1 MKPVHKNKHS
11 DAETDWLQLAVQH
24 EREGEFDAAAK
35 AYHKF
40 LSAHPYN
47 IEIYDKLMRLHRDL
61 KEYEKELA
69 VINKA
74 IHIFEKR
81 YKERKPSYNPKITSL
96 SKALLKA
103 TGLADP
109 KGNNVYQPPELVKW
123 NKRKLTVL
131 KRLGKTQ

>member
-1 MKPVHKNKHS
+1 MKAVHKDKYS
-11 DAETDWLQLAVQH
+11 TDTDWLQSAVQY
-24 EREGEFDAAAK
+24 EREGEFNSAVK

-40 LSAHPYN
+40 LAAHPYRTD
-47 IEIYDKLMRLHRDL
+47 IYDKLMRLHRDL

-74 IHIFEKR
+74 IHIFEKH
-81 YKERKPSYNPKITSL
+81 YKEIKPSYNQKITSL
-96 SKALLKA
+96 SKALLQA
-103 TGLADP
+103 TGLADK

-131 KRLGKTQ
+131 KRLGKTK